1 MSFRIEE
8 DPPGDY
14 KWKECLL
21 FLVICPWLD
30 NLAGRIMGRWL
41 GSQPENCVN
50 YKFTYVVRLL
60 CWLWPCLVH
69 RWMNVH
75 FSWPYWLTQPMH
87 HCTAEMM
94 SILLCTDVHSFSMAI
109 SEQFKHIIIYGSIWL
124 AGLGWTCHMSVK
136 AWVDQYARNVKLK
149 YLDNP
154 FSLDNTSFTWFTA
167 HFFCCLDES
176 TWCHVVSTSPALYLS
191 CCGPRKE
198 DISGAFWWTR
208 ASKM

>member
-1 MSFRIEE
+1 MLTLTVWSTGEWMYIFHDLTDWHSLCITALQ
-8 DPPGDY
+8 
-14 KWKECLL
+14 KWCLYCYAL
-21 FLVICPWLD
+21 MCIHFQWLYLS
-30 NLAGRIMGRWL
+30 NL
-41 GSQPENCVN
+41 S
-50 YKFTYVVRLL
+50 TY
-60 CWLWPCLVH
+60 
-69 RWMNVH
+69 
-75 FSWPYWLTQPMH
+75 
-87 HCTAEMM
+87 
-94 SILLCTDVHSFSMAI
+94 SIV
-109 SEQFKHIIIYGSIWL
+109 IYGSIWL

-149 YLDNP
+149 YLNP